1 MLGARK
7 ANIVREEPRFL
18 RSKMKLGDRNPL
30 TNETITV
37 ICLNLGGKKRD
48 FIFEQFDS
56 KTQHQ
61 EPVCIKGG
69 ALGWSPRAHLLEGGC
84 WGEDSR

>member
-56 KTQHQ
+56 KTQASGACVHQ
-61 EPVCIKGG
+61 
-69 ALGWSPRAHLLEGGC
+69 R
-84 WGEDSR
+84 WGPGMVT